1 MGSRIGQRGVG
12 RGAELIQE
20 AGPSSLA
27 PEREQHRMA
36 ASGQRHQSCCFPY
49 LKCNKNNVLP
59 FKVRPHSHLSILGT
73 WGEMYVS
80 AYVFGNM
87 CIICFVLVVPFFFKA
102 TPNVGCGP
110 AFCHTKKAQN
120 RDKQK
125 HLAQSQKKKKVQELF
140 WGTCCT
146 QGNPF
151 KCIACPVLLCNKRAK
166 KKRSIASFRCDYSLK
181 VTFALIQI

>member
-125 HLAQSQKKKKVQELF
+125 HLAQSQKKKKGTRVILGHLLHLGKPIQVHSLPCALVQQ
-140 WGTCCT
+140 TC
-146 QGNPF
+146 Q
-151 KCIACPVLLCNKRAK
+151 KKAK
-166 KKRSIASFRCDYSLK
+166 HSI
-181 VTFALIQI
+181 VQV

>member
-73 WGEMYVS
+73 RGEMCVS

-125 HLAQSQKKKKVQELF
+125 HLAQSQKKKRYKSYFGALVALRETHSSAQ
-140 WGTCCT
+140 
-146 QGNPF
+146 P
-151 KCIACPVLLCNKRAK
+151 ALCSCATNVPK
-166 KKRSIASFRCDYSLK
+166 KSEAQHRLGVITA
-181 VTFALIQI
+181 